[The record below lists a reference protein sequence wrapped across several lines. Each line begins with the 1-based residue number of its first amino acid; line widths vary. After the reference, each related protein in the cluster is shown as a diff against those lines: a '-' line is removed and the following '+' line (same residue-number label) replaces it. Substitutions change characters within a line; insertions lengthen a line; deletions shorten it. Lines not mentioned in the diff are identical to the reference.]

1 MPHIF
6 LYWRKVIM
14 IIDDEK
20 IPDYTLS
27 QSIDFIKPIV
37 FSNFSSINKFQFANL
52 RGFNPTGGAFNLRL
66 SSSRLWGLVSDR
78 NPLSVTS
85 LGKLVS
91 TSDNNN
97 NKFEILF
104 NTSKNFK
111 LLNRLSRDLG
121 ISPTLNEISR
131 LLNSNL
137 DNKLLRKLK
146 NIILDIRLHKSNI
159 TNSIDEKFI
168 DSKDLKL
175 QMSGIKIEVEESKE
189 SLLAAI
195 KLLESRLDLFRV

>member
-1 MPHIF
+1 
-6 LYWRKVIM
+6 M

-91 TSDNNN
+91 SSDNNN

>member
-1 MPHIF
+1 
-6 LYWRKVIM
+6 M
-14 IIDDEK
+14 IIDDVK
-20 IPDYTLS
+20 IPDYSLS
-27 QSIDFIKPIV
+27 QSIEFIKPIA
-37 FSNFSSINKFQFANL
+37 FSNISSINKFQFANL

-66 SSSRLWGLVSDR
+66 SSARLWGLLSDG

-85 LGKLVS
+85 LGRLVS
-91 TSDNNN
+91 TTEN
-97 NKFEILF
+97 NKDKFEVLS

-121 ISPTLNEISR
+121 LSPTLNEISR
-131 LLNSNL
+131 LLNNDL
-137 DNKLLRKLK
+137 ENKSLRKLK

-159 TNSIDEKFI
+159 SNSMEEKFI
-168 DSKDLKL
+168 ESKDLKL

>member
-1 MPHIF
+1 
-6 LYWRKVIM
+6 M
-14 IIDDEK
+14 IIDNIK
-20 IPDYTLS
+20 IPDYSLT

-37 FSNFSSINKFQFANL
+37 FSNFSSINKFQFAHL
-52 RGFNPTGGAFNLRL
+52 QGFNPTGGAFNLRL
-66 SSSRLWGLVSDR
+66 SSARLWGLISDG

-85 LGKLVS
+85 LGRLVS
-91 TSDNNN
+91 SSENNKD
-97 NKFEILF
+97 KFEILS

-121 ISPTLNEISR
+121 LSPTLNEISR
-131 LLNSNL
+131 LLNDHS

-159 TNSIDEKFI
+159 SSSIEEKFI
-168 DSKDLKL
+168 DSKDIKL
-175 QMSGIKIEVEESKE
+175 QMSGIKIEVEESRE

>member
-1 MPHIF
+1 
-6 LYWRKVIM
+6 M
-14 IIDDEK
+14 ITDDEK

-91 TSDNNN
+91 SSDNNN

>member
-6 LYWRKVIM
+6 LYWRKFIM

>member
-1 MPHIF
+1 
-6 LYWRKVIM
+6 M

-91 TSDNNN
+91 SSDNNN

-104 NTSKNFK
+104 NSSKNFK

>member
-6 LYWRKVIM
+6 LYWRKFIM

-91 TSDNNN
+91 SSDNNN

>member
-1 MPHIF
+1 
-6 LYWRKVIM
+6 M

>member
-1 MPHIF
+1 
-6 LYWRKVIM
+6 M
-14 IIDDEK
+14 IIDDVK
-20 IPDYTLS
+20 IPDYSLS
-27 QSIDFIKPIV
+27 QSIEFIKPIA
-37 FSNFSSINKFQFANL
+37 FSNISSINKFQFANL

-66 SSSRLWGLVSDR
+66 SSARLWGLLSDG

-85 LGKLVS
+85 LGRLVS
-91 TSDNNN
+91 TTEN
-97 NKFEILF
+97 NKDKFEVLS

-121 ISPTLNEISR
+121 LSPTLNEISR
-131 LLNSNL
+131 LLNNNL
-137 DNKLLRKLK
+137 ENKSLRKLK

-159 TNSIDEKFI
+159 SNSMEEKFI
-168 DSKDLKL
+168 ESKDLKL